1 MLEMVEKLKE
11 ETDPD
16 IERDVKTISLL
27 SQGILRMSH
36 SNVCSKG
43 LQGQ

>member
-1 MLEMVEKLKE
+1 MIEKLKE

-36 SNVCSKG
+36 STICSKG
-43 LQGQ
+43 VEAQ